1 VAIIAV
7 TGRKGGIGKSTLTA
21 NLAAELAA
29 LGHTVAVLDTDPQQ
43 SLVAWAGLGSGCLTT
58 CVTAVETA
66 SPERFQAAV
75 RTAAA
80 TAARVLIDTPPG
92 FADPALLAALLADL
106 VLLPAGPSPLDML
119 AAREALALTR
129 EARTQRGGLKPVIR
143 FVPSKIQ
150 AHTTLSRD
158 LVTSLAGFGEPVLPA
173 IGQRVAVAEA
183 ALHGLTVREYAPSSA
198 AHAEF
203 IALAHAVEEVLSL
216 CPAKPDSRTSPPGS
230 PRPRPRRP

>member
-1 VAIIAV
+1 MAIIAV

-21 NLAAELAA
+21 NLAAEFAA

-43 SLVAWAGLGSGCLTT
+43 SLVAWARLGTGLLAT
-58 CVTAVETA
+58 CVTAVETTH
-66 SPERFQAAV
+66 PERFQAAV
-75 RTAAA
+75 RAAA
-80 TAARVLIDTPPG
+80 QTAARVLIDTPPG
-92 FADPALLAALLADL
+92 FADPALLAALLADV

-129 EARTQRGGLKPVIR
+129 DVRTQRGGHKPVIR
-143 FVPSKIQ
+143 FVPSKVQ

-203 IALAHAVEEVLSL
+203 ITLAHAVEEVLSL
-216 CPAKPDSRTSPPGS
+216 CPAKPD
-230 PRPRPRRP
+230 